1 MKARAKNGVL
11 VVTLSGQYSAPMTRA
26 RSSGVSVLAG
36 ALVMVVLSAVLL
48 ACPKNV
54 PVTVAGTDDEKMDQY
69 SAQLEEL
76 KTKTDVQCSDYCTL
90 KSKACSLS
98 TNVCEISGR
107 LADRADF
114 QKKCVTAQ
122 EECARFNE
130 SCSTCPK

>member
-1 MKARAKNGVL
+1 MKARTKNRVL
-11 VVTLSGQYSAPMTRA
+11 VVTLPGQYSAPMTRV
-26 RSSGVSVLAG
+26 RSSRFAVLAG
-36 ALVMVVLSAVLL
+36 ALVTLALSALL
-48 ACPKNV
+48 VGCPKHV

-76 KTKTDVQCSDYCTL
+76 KSRTDVQCSDYCSL